1 MAENTS
7 IAEAEGPKQKK
18 QRRTRTIELDLSLFP
33 DWVGEADDNTLNE
46 VFAIG
51 VKVRDSIAIK
61 ITENPDYVTEILGQ
75 KLQPVYEKVNNIS
88 KTFVQVQHNVTNSL
102 LNMESGVSRLQ
113 NKLVTNINEVERKV
127 PSLDSLNGKIDSKI
141 EEVLKPIDRCE
152 AKLDKLVAKYEKP
165 AVKGALA
172 EQEVLTIL
180 KHHFPTYTVVLH
192 AGDGH
197 KADIQITSAQSRQQ
211 YLVEVKNHERAI
223 SSKEIEK
230 FKKDVREN
238 KAFKVGILL
247 SLRSGINVLTS
258 QGRFTIK
265 FEYDQYYIYV
275 PNASKEQ
282 EDLIVW
288 IVILAD
294 QLAVLNQGLTNR
306 QTEELNKLLN
316 DFQQSVVKSATC
328 KTHLETLKK
337 TVQALEEAM
346 EPMLKIIKDAKTRL
360 NKALNKD
367 G

>member
-1 MAENTS
+1 MAKS
-7 IAEAEGPKQKK
+7 IAEAEGPKQKE
-18 QRRTRTIELDLSLFP
+18 QRRTRTIELDLPLFP
-33 DWVGEADDNTLNE
+33 DWVGEADDNTLKE

-61 ITENPDYVTEILGQ
+61 ITENPEYVTEILGQ

-88 KTFVQVQHNVTNSL
+88 KKFEEVQNSVTTSL
-102 LNMESGVSRLQ
+102 SKMQ
-113 NKLVTNINEVERKV
+113 NELVANINEVQRKV
-127 PSLDSLNGKIDSKI
+127 PSLDSLNGNISHKI
-141 EEVLKPIDRCE
+141 EEVFQPIRDCKD
-152 AKLDKLVAKYEKP
+152 KLDTLVAKYEKP

-180 KHHFPTYTVVLH
+180 KHHFPTYTAVPH
-192 AGDGH
+192 AGGGH
-197 KADIQITSAQSRQQ
+197 KADIQITSAQSRQK
-211 YLVEVKNHERAI
+211 YLVEVKDHQQPI

-230 FKKDVREN
+230 FKKDVRVN
-238 KAFKVGILL
+238 KECKVGILL
-247 SLRSGINVLTS
+247 SLRSGIDVLAS
-258 QGRFTIK
+258 QQRFTIK
-265 FEYDQYYIYV
+265 FEDDQYYIYV

-294 QLAVLNQGLTNR
+294 QLVGLNQGLTDR
-306 QTEELNKLLN
+306 QTEELNKLLH
-316 DFQQSVVKSATC
+316 DFQESVLKSTTC
-328 KTHLETLKK
+328 RTHLETLKK
-337 TVQALEEAM
+337 TVQALEDAM

>member
-1 MAENTS
+1 MKLHTEWAAYG

-33 DWVGEADDNTLNE
+33 DWVGEADDNTLKE

-61 ITENPDYVTEILGQ
+61 ITENPEYVTEILGQ

-88 KTFVQVQHNVTNSL
+88 KKFVEVQYSVTTSL
-102 LNMESGVSRLQ
+102 SKMQ
-113 NKLVTNINEVERKV
+113 NELVANINEVQRKV
-127 PSLDSLNGKIDSKI
+127 PSLDSLNGNIGHKI
-141 EEVLKPIDRCE
+141 EQVLQPIRDCE
-152 AKLDKLVAKYEKP
+152 AKLDTLVAKYQKP
-165 AVKGALA
+165 AVKGALG

-180 KHHFPTYTVVLH
+180 KHHFPTYTAVLH

-197 KADIQITSAQSRQQ
+197 KADIQITSAQRQQ
-211 YLVEVKNHERAI
+211 YLVEVKDHERAI

-230 FKKDVREN
+230 FKKDVRNN
-238 KAFKVGILL
+238 KDFKVGILL
-247 SLRSGINVLTS
+247 SLRSGINVLAS

-265 FEYDQYYIYV
+265 FEDDQYYIYV

-294 QLAVLNQGLTNR
+294 QLAGLNQGLTDR
-306 QTEELNKLLN
+306 QTEELNKLLK
-316 DFQQSVVKSATC
+316 DFQQSVVKSTTC

-346 EPMLKIIKDAKTRL
+346 EPMLKIIKDAKSRL